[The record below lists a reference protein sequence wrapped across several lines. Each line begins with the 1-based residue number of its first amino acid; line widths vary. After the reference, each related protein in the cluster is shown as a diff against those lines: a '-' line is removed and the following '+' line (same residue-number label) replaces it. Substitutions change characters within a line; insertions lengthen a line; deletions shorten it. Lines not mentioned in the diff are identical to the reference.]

1 MLKTIS
7 SITNALGALNYKGT
21 WNALTNSPTLADG
34 TGAKGDYYVTS
45 TAGTQTFGGLLLFF
59 GVGDWIVY
67 NGAVW
72 QRVEGGSDGNF
83 ANITLNSTDAGASAA
98 PLLDLYRDS
107 ATPAASDTLGEI
119 EFNGE
124 DSAGN
129 KQLYG
134 LIHGSILSPTSGA
147 EQGQLHFE
155 TATGGASTE
164 KMIIGTSNL
173 VINEIG
179 AIYNV
184 RIEGDTDANLFYTDA
199 TNSRVGVG
207 TISPATKLDVNGT
220 ITATSI
226 IDSALTS
233 GRVTYAGTSG
243 VLQDNANLV
252 YDASERLV
260 LGASSAAIGN
270 RMEIVSNTNSQAIG
284 IRGRA
289 SDGSGAI
296 TWHANAAAT
305 EYARIES
312 NSTSVLFFG
321 TGSGGAERMRIDSS
335 GIVTMNAYGAGAATF
350 SAAGVISSVS
360 DETWKTKDGVPTNT
374 DAMLQ
379 KLEPG
384 YWFYNDEKKDTFGAD
399 RQLGFYAQNV
409 HEAIGEEA
417 APTPEK
423 YKDKDGNDTDVSKP
437 WGYYDR
443 SVLAV
448 TVMSLKNALSTIEE
462 LKSRL
467 TALENK

>member
-1 MLKTIS
+1 MADVKIS
-7 SITNALGALNYKGT
+7 GLPASTVPLAGT
-21 WNALTNSPTLADG
+21 EVLPIVQG
-34 TGAKGDYYVTS
+34 GVTKQVS
-45 TAGTQTFGGLLLFF
+45 VNNLTAGKAIEGLSL
-59 GVGDWIVY
+59 
-67 NGAVW
+67 
-72 QRVEGGSDGNF
+72 
-83 ANITLNSTDAGASAA
+83 TLTSTDAGASQA
-98 PLLDLYRDS
+98 PTIDLYRDS
-107 ATPAASDTLGEI
+107 ASPAASDTIGEI

-129 KQLYG
+129 KQAYA

-147 EQGQLHFE
+147 EQGQIHFE
-155 TATGGASTE
+155 TVTAGALTE
-164 KMIIGTSNL
+164 KMIIGTTNL
-173 VINEIG
+173 VINEPGNIF
-179 AIYNV
+179 NV

-207 TISPATKLDVNGT
+207 TISPGTKLDVNGT
-220 ITATSI
+220 VTATGVVN
-226 IDSALTS
+226 SALTS
-233 GRVTYAGTSG
+233 GRITYAGTSG
-243 VLQDNANLV
+243 VLQDNANFV
-252 YDASERLV
+252 FDTSGNVGIGTSTPSGKRLYV
-260 LGASSAAIGN
+260 LGGGAIIDQASASGSTLTLNRSSASGSLALQDSGTETGQIQALSGGGLIFYRGSSPTEAMRIN
-270 RMEIVSNTNSQAIG
+270 SSSIVSMS
-284 IRGRA
+284 
-289 SDGSGAI
+289 
-296 TWHANAAAT
+296 
-305 EYARIES
+305 
-312 NSTSVLFFG
+312 
-321 TGSGGAERMRIDSS
+321 
-335 GIVTMNAYGAGAATF
+335 AYGAGTATF

-360 DETWKTKDGVPTNT
+360 DQTWKIKDGAPTNV
-374 DAMLQ
+374 DAMIQ

-423 YKDKDGNDTDVSKP
+423 YKDENGNDTDVSKP